1 MITKEK
7 LENHIQHLQE
17 QHRAIDKEITEM
29 DCHWDESRECH
40 DIKKKRLRLKDEIEK
55 HKKSLF
61 ILSLK
66 V

>member
-17 QHRAIDKEITEM
+17 QHRAIDREITEM
-29 DCHWDESRECH
+29 DCHWDESPECH
-40 DIKKKRLRLKDEIEK
+40 DLKKKRLRLKDEIEK

>member
-1 MITKEK
+1 MMTKEK
-7 LENHIQHLQE
+7 MQHHIDHLIE
-17 QHRAIDKEITEM
+17 QHRMLDKEITEM
-29 DCHWDESRECH
+29 DCHWDESPECH
-40 DIKKKRLRLKDEIEK
+40 DLKKKRLRLKDEIEK

>member
-17 QHRAIDKEITEM
+17 QHRAIYKEITEM
-29 DCHWDESRECH
+29 DCHWDESPECH
-40 DIKKKRLRLKDEIEK
+40 DLKKKRLRLKDEIEK

>member
-7 LENHIQHLQE
+7 LENHIRHLQE
-17 QHRAIDKEITEM
+17 QHRAIDKKITEM
-29 DCHWDESRECH
+29 DCHWDESPECH
-40 DIKKKRLRLKDEIEK
+40 DLKKKRLRLKDEIEK

>member
-29 DCHWDESRECH
+29 DCHWDESPECH
-40 DIKKKRLRLKDEIEK
+40 DLKKKRLKLKDEIERCK
-55 HKKSLF
+55 QKL
-61 ILSLK
+61 LTL
-66 V
+66 